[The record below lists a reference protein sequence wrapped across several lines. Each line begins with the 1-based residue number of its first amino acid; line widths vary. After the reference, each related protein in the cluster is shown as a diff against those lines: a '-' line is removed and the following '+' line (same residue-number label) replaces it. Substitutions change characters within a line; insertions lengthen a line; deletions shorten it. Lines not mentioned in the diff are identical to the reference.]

1 VVPLRVVPSGLDS
14 RKAWQSSLT
23 AGSSCRRQAAVVLRR
38 ATSHSS
44 GLVASAAKKM
54 RSASAARLC
63 VTCNADD
70 VTEAAQNGVTL
81 AKDAFGDTITIY
93 PSLESLPAVT
103 YLDNNG
109 FVTPALPE
117 RYAASVFAVL
127 DDKKNVLY
135 IGFSKDVRNTLRRLL
150 ARRTNLCCYYKLF
163 NFEAVDPEGLMAC
176 RKQWFKELG
185 ATPVGNEDAAQRMLW
200 EQPQKG
206 EAISDTQMLAAA
218 KDKCKQITKV
228 LIAKGFKEPILF
240 DQNLLQ
246 SGMCELMDTKGLDEK
261 ELARLREEER
271 QLAARQVTVD
281 AVDHRNREF
290 TFSAEYEMIFQ
301 TNGGWMVD
309 VNITKD
315 DHTTAHRVIVSKHMV
330 ESVDAR
336 GPKELVEKA
345 FAVLLGQKDMQRRTE
360 GLISPLTFPI
370 NYFTVSEVEQY
381 YPEAFQKMFDK
392 KLPGGFW
399 HFSRVVD
406 YSTPAPISS
415 EDQRLEPSS

>member
-185 ATPVGNEDAAQRMLW
+185 MRCVDRCSSVYELHPAGTHCCEMVHRGDACRERGRCAAHAVGAA
-200 EQPQKG
+200 
-206 EAISDTQMLAAA
+206 
-218 KDKCKQITKV
+218 
-228 LIAKGFKEPILF
+228 
-240 DQNLLQ
+240 
-246 SGMCELMDTKGLDEK
+246 
-261 ELARLREEER
+261 
-271 QLAARQVTVD
+271 
-281 AVDHRNREF
+281 
-290 TFSAEYEMIFQ
+290 
-301 TNGGWMVD
+301 
-309 VNITKD
+309 
-315 DHTTAHRVIVSKHMV
+315 
-330 ESVDAR
+330 
-336 GPKELVEKA
+336 
-345 FAVLLGQKDMQRRTE
+345 TE
-360 GLISPLTFPI
+360 GRG
-370 NYFTVSEVEQY
+370 YF
-381 YPEAFQKMFDK
+381 
-392 KLPGGFW
+392 
-399 HFSRVVD
+399 
-406 YSTPAPISS
+406 
-415 EDQRLEPSS
+415 